1 MWIEAFDA
9 EEKTANIRVQEA
21 IELGV
26 DVIAVS
32 CPFCLLTLEDA
43 VKTAGHEEKL
53 QVMDISEIVG
63 QVLT

>member
-9 EEKTANIRVQEA
+9 DEKTANLRVQEA
-21 IELGV
+21 LDLGV

-43 VKTAGHEEKL
+43 VKSAGHEERL
-53 QVMDISEIVG
+53 QVMDISEIVER
-63 QVLT
+63 VLA